1 MTKPRVFRD
10 SQSAI
15 DRGRIQKAQSLQ
27 MQEAAQV
34 AIAQTRQLLSEMTR
48 LASPFEEKTE

>member
-34 AIAQTRQLLSEMTR
+34 AIAQTRQLLSGMTR